1 MFEKKKSKT
10 VPLSYSKT
18 LISVFKFIMGHL
30 YSDLN

>member
-1 MFEKKKSKT
+1 MFEKNQK
-10 VPLSYSKT
+10 LSPCHTLKT